1 MTDMRIARCV
11 IGLLLLV
18 GTLGCATTPRFT
30 QESLFVGSPPEIV
43 VMWPRGTA
51 LDDVKTVEVE
61 GTVFTVSPL
70 TLPAE

>member
-1 MTDMRIARCV
+1 MIMRIARCV
-11 IGLLLLV
+11 VGLLFVV

-30 QESLFVGSPPEIV
+30 QESLFPGTPPEIV
-43 VMWPRGTA
+43 VMWPKGTV

-70 TLPAE
+70 TLPVE